1 MYPRRVRLL
10 VGLFLAALG
19 AVGVQLFRLQIVQG
33 EAYRWLA
40 RRGRVWDEITA
51 SPRGRVLDARGRVLA
66 CERPG
71 YGLALVAADFPLD
84 NVSVRDLRDLRAD
97 VPPEERSRRRR
108 LIRSSLQGE
117 GAVVALAKLT
127 GKDAGDMARGVL
139 GAFERVARYGGER
152 APEPFAYGI
161 DLDSWMRLEVLL
173 SPPAR
178 PRNRRRPAAE
188 VLIPG
193 LRCVWRSERAYPA
206 RLAACHVVGH
216 VGEYGG
222 DEAESLRSWGRVVAR
237 PRSRLAAFRRSAER
251 DDARAAVERILG
263 REIES
268 LESAAELSLLLREP
282 GVAEKLSAALGPAW
296 EEFARW
302 IERPDVV
309 ELAEGESVW
318 VRARGHLR
326 DRRVGRI
333 GVERAYNEL
342 LRGRHGYSLMI
353 RNLAFEDGRPVPEL
367 DYLRAERP
375 TPGDDLVLEID
386 MALQRVVESALAAT
400 GRPGA
405 AVFIDPCS
413 GAVRALA
420 SCPGFDPNTF
430 TSGDA
435 EAIRSLLSDP
445 RRPLV
450 NRATQGIYA
459 PGSVFK
465 VIVAAAALEEGVIRE
480 DSLFE
485 CAHEHR
491 VAGRTLRC
499 MADPGHGEVAVS
511 RALTVSC
518 NIFFYQAVE
527 RLGARALLGWA
538 RDFGF
543 DAPTGIDLPGE
554 RSGTLPR
561 ADGAGGIAPT
571 TLALLGIGQ
580 GPIAVT
586 PLQVARGFAA
596 IAADGPAMRPH
607 VARLEPRVSS
617 VFALSPHVREAVVKG
632 LKGVVHDPDGTA
644 YRAFHEPP
652 LPGERSF
659 AGEFPGVE
667 VAGKTGTAERSG
679 RPPNAWFAGFAPVDK
694 PEIAFAVVIEG
705 GGHGGDTAA
714 PAAAR
719 MLGAYFRLISLPE
732 GTEGPAQN
740 FTAEAAENHSGA
752 SVARGTAANVC
763 RGRNLERQR
772 RNSCTP
778 LRRLRTPPLLFSA
791 VSAVKK

>member
-1 MYPRRVRLL
+1 
-10 VGLFLAALG
+10 
-19 AVGVQLFRLQIVQG
+19 
-33 EAYRWLA
+33 
-40 RRGRVWDEITA
+40 
-51 SPRGRVLDARGRVLA
+51 
-66 CERPG
+66 
-71 YGLALVAADFPLD
+71 
-84 NVSVRDLRDLRAD
+84 
-97 VPPEERSRRRR
+97 
-108 LIRSSLQGE
+108 
-117 GAVVALAKLT
+117 
-127 GKDAGDMARGVL
+127 
-139 GAFERVARYGGER
+139 
-152 APEPFAYGI
+152 
-161 DLDSWMRLEVLL
+161 
-173 SPPAR
+173 
-178 PRNRRRPAAE
+178 
-188 VLIPG
+188 
-193 LRCVWRSERAYPA
+193 RSERAYPA

-222 DEAESLRSWGRVVAR
+222 AEAESLRTWGRVVAR

-251 DDARAAVERILG
+251 DDARAAVERVLG
-263 REIES
+263 REIGS

-282 GVAEKLSAALGPAW
+282 GVGEKLSAALGPAW
-296 EEFARW
+296 EEFGRW

-318 VRARGHLR
+318 MRARGHLR

-375 TPGDDLVLEID
+375 APGADLVLEID
-386 MALQRVVESALAAT
+386 MALRRVVESALAAT

-405 AVFIDPCS
+405 AVFIDTRS
-413 GAVRALA
+413 GAVKALA
-420 SCPGFDPNTF
+420 SRPAFDPNAF

-435 EAIRSLLSDP
+435 GAIRSLLSDP
-445 RRPLV
+445 
-450 NRATQGIYA
+450 
-459 PGSVFK
+459 
-465 VIVAAAALEEGVIRE
+465 AAAALEEGVIRD

-499 MADPGHGEVAVS
+499 MADPGHGEVAVT

-518 NIFFYQAVE
+518 NIFYYQAAE

-554 RSGTLPR
+554 SSGTLPR
-561 ADGAGGIAPT
+561 ADGPAGMRPT

-607 VARLEPRVSS
+607 VARLEPRVAS
-617 VFALSPHVREAVVKG
+617 VFALSPHVREAVVRG
-632 LKGVVHDPDGTA
+632 LKGVVHDEDGTA

-659 AGEFPGVE
+659 AGEFPGIE

-679 RPPNAWFAGFAPVDK
+679 RKPNAWFAGFAPVEK
-694 PEIAFAVVIEG
+694 PEIAFAVVVEG

-732 GTEGPAQN
+732 GDA
-740 FTAEAAENHSGA
+740 AEAREAAGA
-752 SVARGTAANVC
+752 GCKIHASSERESERPGSHPVPRALPAPLLRSVSSVAG
-763 RGRNLERQR
+763 
-772 RNSCTP
+772 P
-778 LRRLRTPPLLFSA
+778 
-791 VSAVKK
+791 